1 MDLEAVPVRKACT
14 EMLKRATRQQRYRLK
29 KEYFDP
35 HAPHL
40 VRRTSPVPSMTD
52 DQWNELVESWKDP
65 KKMVLGYLKLTKLIE
80 LKLSSTKLL
89 ERAATLCTV
98 EIWET
103 NTRIKNQLQWI
114 CSRSATTARK
124 RNVTPMLCWM

>member
-1 MDLEAVPVRKACT
+1 MDVDAVPVRKACT

-65 KKMVLGYLKLTKLIE
+65 KKMVCLFLQTDLAFYMLIKKLCLT
-80 LKLSSTKLL
+80 
-89 ERAATLCTV
+89 C
-98 EIWET
+98 IWS
-103 NTRIKNQLQWI
+103 LD
-114 CSRSATTARK
+114 
-124 RNVTPMLCWM
+124 VGDM